1 MQFFYCLLAQV
12 LLLSIILFNY
22 MSIIADRLSKIK
34 PSMTVG
40 INIKANALRAEGKD
54 ILVLAA
60 GEPDFD
66 TPQNIRNAAFKAMEE
81 GQTRYVPGKGT
92 PALQKAI
99 QDKFLKDNNIK
110 YDLDEIIVGVGGK
123 HIIYNAMM
131 ATINPGDEV
140 IIPAPFWVSYPDIV
154 LLSEGKPIIVE
165 CSQQQGFKIS
175 PKQLEENIT
184 SKTKW
189 LMLNSPSNPTGAI
202 YSKDELKE
210 LSKVLLKHPNVFI
223 LSDDIYEKI
232 IYDGLEFSTLASVEP
247 SLKNRCLTLNG
258 VSKSYCMTGWRLG
271 YCGSSKE
278 IISAMNKIQSQ
289 SNTSTSSISMAASV
303 EALNGAQDFINTHN
317 KSFLKRRDMV
327 VEELNKIQGISC
339 LTPQGAFYVYP
350 NCSGIIGK
358 VTPKGNEISNDEDFM
373 NYLLESEGVA
383 GVHGAA
389 FGLSPYFRLSY
400 ATNDKILKEACER
413 IKKACDNLN

>member
-1 MQFFYCLLAQV
+1 
-12 LLLSIILFNY
+12 
-22 MSIIADRLSKIK
+22 MSIIADSLSKIK

-66 TPQNIRNAAFKAMEE
+66 TPQNIRNAAFKAIEE

-154 LLSEGKPIIVE
+154 LLAEGKPIIVE
-165 CSQQQGFKIS
+165 CSQKQGFKIS
-175 PKQLEENIT
+175 AKQLEENIT

-223 LSDDIYEKI
+223 LSDDIYENN
-232 IYDGLEFSTLASVEP
+232 SVLSDVARIFCE
-247 SLKNRCLTLNG
+247 
-258 VSKSYCMTGWRLG
+258 
-271 YCGSSKE
+271 KE
-278 IISAMNKIQSQ
+278 I
-289 SNTSTSSISMAASV
+289 
-303 EALNGAQDFINTHN
+303 D
-317 KSFLKRRDMV
+317 
-327 VEELNKIQGISC
+327 C
-339 LTPQGAFYVYP
+339 LYG
-350 NCSGIIGK
+350 
-358 VTPKGNEISNDEDFM
+358 D
-373 NYLLESEGVA
+373 
-383 GVHGAA
+383 
-389 FGLSPYFRLSY
+389 
-400 ATNDKILKEACER
+400 
-413 IKKACDNLN
+413 

>member
-1 MQFFYCLLAQV
+1 
-12 LLLSIILFNY
+12 

-154 LLSEGKPIIVE
+154 LLAEGKPIIVE
-165 CSQQQGFKIS
+165 CSEKQGFKIS
-175 PKQLEENIT
+175 
-184 SKTKW
+184 
-189 LMLNSPSNPTGAI
+189 A
-202 YSKDELKE
+202 
-210 LSKVLLKHPNVFI
+210 
-223 LSDDIYEKI
+223 
-232 IYDGLEFSTLASVEP
+232 
-247 SLKNRCLTLNG
+247 
-258 VSKSYCMTGWRLG
+258 
-271 YCGSSKE
+271 
-278 IISAMNKIQSQ
+278 
-289 SNTSTSSISMAASV
+289 
-303 EALNGAQDFINTHN
+303 
-317 KSFLKRRDMV
+317 
-327 VEELNKIQGISC
+327 
-339 LTPQGAFYVYP
+339 
-350 NCSGIIGK
+350 
-358 VTPKGNEISNDEDFM
+358 
-373 NYLLESEGVA
+373 
-383 GVHGAA
+383 
-389 FGLSPYFRLSY
+389 
-400 ATNDKILKEACER
+400 
-413 IKKACDNLN
+413 